1 MAALPLAHLVFALA
15 LDNGHPGRSPYSL
28 EPVIECGTE
37 AKAATCELLPA
48 CSERAPQ
55 CRPPRYSKPRHAWV
69 RMESRATAEKRFAGI
84 ARSIART
91 AERLTRC
98 DGEGENAC
106 EPIEWKGTPRSLAL
120 AALTVALHESGLR
133 EDVQFGHPPLGRG
146 PQGEACLVQV
156 ALDQAPL
163 NAAWLS
169 PEERQRIAGSVK
181 RREKFAKT
189 LLGDDPAALD
199 RCFEVGMRMLAR
211 ARVSCGAAGVPWD
224 FGMFSMYGGGKSC
237 NVPPIGRTRS
247 RTFQK
252 LNAMEPKLAEELAEL
267 VE

>member
-1 MAALPLAHLVFALA
+1 
-15 LDNGHPGRSPYSL
+15 
-28 EPVIECGTE
+28 
-37 AKAATCELLPA
+37 
-48 CSERAPQ
+48 
-55 CRPPRYSKPRHAWV
+55 
-69 RMESRATAEKRFAGI
+69 MESRATAEKRFAGI

-252 LNAMEPKLAEELAEL
+252 LNAMEPKLAEELAAL